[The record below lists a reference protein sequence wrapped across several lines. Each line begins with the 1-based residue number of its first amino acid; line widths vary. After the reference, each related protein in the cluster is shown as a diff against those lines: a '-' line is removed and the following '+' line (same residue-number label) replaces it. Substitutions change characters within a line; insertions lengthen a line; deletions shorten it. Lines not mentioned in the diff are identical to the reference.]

1 MITIDIELGATDYL
15 VKPVRLQQC
24 RALQSKMKKR
34 EFSQEE
40 KSQLQG
46 IAKYVRLKSIG
57 KGAAGVVSLY
67 RSLIDNKEY
76 ALKEIDLSRLS
87 NIDKKKAK
95 DEAQFLRVLR
105 GPTIVKFYESF
116 TN

>member
-1 MITIDIELGATDYL
+1 
-15 VKPVRLQQC
+15 
-24 RALQSKMKKR
+24 MKRR

-46 IAKYVRLKSIG
+46 LAKYERLKSIG

-67 RSLIDNKEY
+67 RNLIDNKEY
-76 ALKEIDLSRLS
+76 ALKEIDLSSLS
-87 NIDKKKAK
+87 PVDKKKAK
-95 DEAQFLRVLR
+95 EEAEFLRVLR

-116 TN
+116 ND